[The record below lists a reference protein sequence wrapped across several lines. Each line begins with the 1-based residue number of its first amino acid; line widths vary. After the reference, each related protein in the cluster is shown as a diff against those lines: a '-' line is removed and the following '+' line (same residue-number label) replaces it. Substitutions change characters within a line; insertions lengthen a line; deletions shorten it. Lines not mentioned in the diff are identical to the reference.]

1 MALSDAMTNAK
12 QLLSSDLLHQ
22 VEGEARA
29 QRRRPSELL
38 EDAVR
43 RYLKS
48 QRLERFAKKAE
59 QRARARGIRQSDVPR
74 LVAEVRRQDRERGR

>member
-1 MALSDAMTNAK
+1 MMNAK
-12 QLLSSDLLHQ
+12 ELLSSDLLHQ
-22 VEGEARA
+22 VEGAARA
-29 QRRRPSELL
+29 QQREPSELL

-59 QRARARGIRQSDVPR
+59 QRARARGIRESDVPR
-74 LVAEVRRQDRERGR
+74 LVAELRREGRERGQ